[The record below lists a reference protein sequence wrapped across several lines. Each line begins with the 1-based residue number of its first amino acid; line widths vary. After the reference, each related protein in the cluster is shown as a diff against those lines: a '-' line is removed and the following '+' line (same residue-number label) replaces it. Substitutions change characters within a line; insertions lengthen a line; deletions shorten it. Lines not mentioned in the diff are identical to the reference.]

1 MVKEDGQYLRSLSEK
16 GAIIKQQVEIT
27 ALY

>member
-1 MVKEDGQYLRSLSEK
+1 MAKEDAQYLRSLSEK
-16 GAIIKQQVEIT
+16 GAIIQKQVEIT